1 MDPIIILGIIVAL
14 AGLAGGVW
22 SVLVHVRDNRAAS
35 AENAARPRRT
45 GASLI
50 GTALVFTIV
59 FALGLGIMLVA
70 VRGRSG
76 GDTEGHWRAHF
87 EIDGQTYEGELDVR
101 GNAGPLTVTY
111 ATARGRSRARQQCSV
126 RRQGQQVTI
135 RCRDARV
142 IDGEGTYS
150 PDNFDLSFANPTTL
164 HGRISSQNGSSV
176 GSAVFTRP

>member
-1 MDPIIILGIIVAL
+1 MNPIFYLGIFVAL
-14 AGLAGGVW
+14 AGLAGGAW
-22 SVLVHVRDNRAAS
+22 SVLVHVRDNRAA
-35 AENAARPRRT
+35 AGENAPRARRT
-45 GASLI
+45 GASLV
-50 GTALVFTIV
+50 GAALVFTIV

-70 VRGRSG
+70 IRGASSADIQGR
-76 GDTEGHWRAHF
+76 WRAHF
-87 EIDGQTYEGELDVR
+87 EIDGLTYEGELEVR

-111 ATARGRSRARQQCSV
+111 ANARGRSRARQQCSV
-126 RRQGQQVTI
+126 RRASGQVTI

-164 HGRISSQNGSSV
+164 HGRISSQNGTSV